1 MKTFIITVEIEHTDK
16 SFNSTEIQEF
26 INGISLPQAEW
37 VKVMKKAFK
46 ETTLG
51 HNAFGIEVTY
61 AIKEWKY
68 WTLELKKSYKP
79 KRKGCPWL
87 TLLCAIF
94 KAIIGTD
101 ISKP

>member
-26 INGISLPQAEW
+26 INSISLPQAQW

-61 AIKEWKY
+61 AIKE
-68 WTLELKKSYKP
+68 
-79 KRKGCPWL
+79 
-87 TLLCAIF
+87 
-94 KAIIGTD
+94 
-101 ISKP
+101 